1 MTRLPFDPGKG
12 LILVTALLSGPSG
25 SSRVRLA
32 LDTVATMTIVRTG
45 ILVSLGYDTAAADER
60 VRITTASGVE
70 YAPRIV
76 AGQIEALGL
85 RRENFPI
92 LAHTLP
98 PTTTVDGLLGL
109 DFLRESVLKIDLI
122 EGYVELS

>member
-1 MTRLPFDPGKG
+1 MTRFPFDAREG
-12 LILVTALLSGPSG
+12 LVVVTGSLLGPSG

-32 LDTVATMTIVRTG
+32 LDTGATMTIVRTA
-45 ILVSLGYDTAAADER
+45 ILVSLGYDTAAAEER

-70 YAPRIV
+70 YVPRLMANRID
-76 AGQIEALGL
+76 ALGQ
-85 RRENFPI
+85 RRDNFPV

-109 DFLRESVLKIDLI
+109 DFLRQSVLTIHFVEGFVDLR
-122 EGYVELS
+122 